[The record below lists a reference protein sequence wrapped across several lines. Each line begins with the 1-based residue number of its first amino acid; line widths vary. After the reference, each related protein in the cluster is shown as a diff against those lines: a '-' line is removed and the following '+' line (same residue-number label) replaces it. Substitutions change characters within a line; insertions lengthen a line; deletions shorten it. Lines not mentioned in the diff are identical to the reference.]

1 MCTES
6 AFIWHVTLIY
16 EPESSGKTTLTLQ
29 VIAAAQKAGGTA
41 AFVDAKREFGE
52 VLIKVQKSPVR
63 VTRNGKPIAV
73 VLSDSEYQTLK
84 IQALQAA
91 LIEGETS
98 GDVENFSIEA
108 IKNQLN
114 NS

>member
-1 MCTES
+1 MQTLS
-6 AFIWHVTLIY
+6 A
-16 EPESSGKTTLTLQ
+16 S
-29 VIAAAQKAGGTA
+29 
-41 AFVDAKREFGE
+41 DAKREFGD
-52 VLIKVQKSPVR
+52 VLIKVQKAPVR

-73 VLSDSEYQTLK
+73 VLSDSEYSELK

-108 IKNQLN
+108 IKKQLN
-114 NS
+114 NN

>member
-1 MCTES
+1 MQTLS
-6 AFIWHVTLIY
+6 A
-16 EPESSGKTTLTLQ
+16 S
-29 VIAAAQKAGGTA
+29 
-41 AFVDAKREFGE
+41 DAKREFGE
-52 VLIKVQKSPVR
+52 VLIKVQSSPVR

-84 IQALQAA
+84 LQALQAA

-98 GDVENFSIEA
+98 GDVESFSIEA

>member
-1 MCTES
+1 MQTLS
-6 AFIWHVTLIY
+6 A
-16 EPESSGKTTLTLQ
+16 S
-29 VIAAAQKAGGTA
+29 
-41 AFVDAKREFGE
+41 DAKREFGD
-52 VLIKVQKSPVR
+52 VLIKVQKAPVR

-73 VLSDSEYQTLK
+73 VLSDSEYLELK

-108 IKNQLN
+108 IKKQLN
-114 NS
+114 NN

>member
-1 MCTES
+1 MQTLS
-6 AFIWHVTLIY
+6 A
-16 EPESSGKTTLTLQ
+16 S
-29 VIAAAQKAGGTA
+29 
-41 AFVDAKREFGE
+41 DAKREFGE

-84 IQALQAA
+84 MQALQAT
-91 LIEGETS
+91 LIEGEAS

-114 NS
+114 NN